1 MKILVLNCGSSSV
14 KFDLFDWIM
23 QKNLAKGLIERV
35 GTMSSQVHYNVLDQ
49 KPIVYQKELKDHTK
63 AINEVF
69 NLLVGENGCLKDLN
83 EIYAIGHRVV
93 HGGEKFKK
101 STLIDDKVI
110 STIQKL
116 SSLAPLHNPPNLAGI
131 LATKE
136 LLPNVPQVA
145 IFDTAFHSTIPDY
158 AYIYALPFD
167 WYEKYGIR
175 RYGFHGSSHLYVSRR
190 AAVMLDKHIKD
201 TNLITLHIGNGVSF
215 SAIKS
220 GASID
225 TSMGFTPLQG
235 AVMGT
240 RCGDIDP
247 AIPLYMQEKLKL
259 SPAQM
264 MDILNKKSGLLGI
277 TGKYYDRR
285 DIINSAKVDINNID
299 EYDYENLIGDIEH
312 EHLSIFKKA
321 EEGDPRCMLAL
332 QIEAYEIRKYL
343 GAYFFALN
351 GYLDAIVFTAGVGE
365 NSPLL
370 RYMVLRKLE
379 NLGIVLDKEKNL
391 KANSSTGEMAIT
403 KDYSKVKVFVIPTD
417 EERVFIEDTVAV
429 LSGNY
434 KSHITYEYTFQKKSY
449 RLLK

>member
-14 KFDLFDWIM
+14 KFDLFDWM
-23 QKNLAKGLIERV
+23 AQKNLAKGLIERV
-35 GTMSSQVHYNVLDQ
+35 GSMSASVHFN
-49 KPIVYQKELKDHTK
+49 KPNQTPIIYQKELKDHTK

-69 NLLVGENGCLKDLN
+69 NLLVGDQGVLSNLN

-110 STIQKL
+110 STIKKL

-136 LLPNVPQVA
+136 LLPNVSQVA
-145 IFDTAFHSTIPDY
+145 IFDTAFHSTIPDF
-158 AYIYALPFD
+158 AYVYALPFE

-190 AAVMLDKHIKD
+190 AAVMLDKHVKD
-201 TNLITLHIGNGVSF
+201 ANLITLHIGNGVSF
-215 SAIKS
+215 SAIRS
-220 GASID
+220 GISID

-247 AIPLYMQEKLKL
+247 AIPLYMQEKLNL
-259 SPAQM
+259 NANQM

-285 DIINSAKVDINNID
+285 DIISGAKVDINNID
-299 EYDYENLIGDIEH
+299 EFDYEDLIGDIEH

-343 GAYFFALN
+343 GSYFFALN

-391 KANSSTGEMAIT
+391 KANSAAGEIAIT

-429 LSGNY
+429 ISGHY
-434 KSHITYEYTFQKKSY
+434 KSHISYEYTFQKKNY
-449 RLLK
+449 KPLK

>member
-14 KFDLFDWIM
+14 KFDLFDWKL

-35 GTMSSQVHYNVLDQ
+35 GTINATIHYNRPGSQ
-49 KPIVYQKELKDHTK
+49 PIIYQKELKDHSK

-69 NLLVGENGCLKDLN
+69 SLLVGENGVLSDLN

-101 STLIDDKVI
+101 SSLIDDKVI

-145 IFDTAFHSTIPDY
+145 IFDTAFHSTIPDF
-158 AYIYALPFD
+158 AYIYALPFE

-190 AAVMLDKHIKD
+190 AAVMLDKHVKD

-215 SAIKS
+215 CAIKS
-220 GASID
+220 GVSID

-247 AIPLYMQEKLKL
+247 AIPFIY
-259 SPAQM
+259 A
-264 MDILNKKSGLLGI
+264 
-277 TGKYYDRR
+277 R
-285 DIINSAKVDINNID
+285 
-299 EYDYENLIGDIEH
+299 
-312 EHLSIFKKA
+312 
-321 EEGDPRCMLAL
+321 
-332 QIEAYEIRKYL
+332 
-343 GAYFFALN
+343 
-351 GYLDAIVFTAGVGE
+351 
-365 NSPLL
+365 
-370 RYMVLRKLE
+370 
-379 NLGIVLDKEKNL
+379 
-391 KANSSTGEMAIT
+391 
-403 KDYSKVKVFVIPTD
+403 KVKIKPSSNDGYF
-417 EERVFIEDTVAV
+417 
-429 LSGNY
+429 
-434 KSHITYEYTFQKKSY
+434 KQKIRFAWYNRKIL
-449 RLLK
+449 R